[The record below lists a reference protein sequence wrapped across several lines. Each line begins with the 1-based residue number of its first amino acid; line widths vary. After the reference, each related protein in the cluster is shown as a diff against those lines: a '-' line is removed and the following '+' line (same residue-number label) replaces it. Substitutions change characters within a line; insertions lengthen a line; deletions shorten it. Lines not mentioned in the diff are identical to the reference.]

1 LVKIAEELDS
11 LGKDGMS
18 AILQHA
24 KDLLEEEQNFH
35 YLKETGENI
44 EELFKESLEEEGIEI
59 GVNHLG
65 VGAHDF
71 ELYKLDEPD
80 DKVFVEIKSFKH
92 GTRYPFKFASSQ
104 VKKSIDAEED
114 FFVCM
119 LERPDDNEPATVD
132 YLRENLKY
140 KSNVKDIMENAQE
153 DISAFEKIS
162 AKQSDVKLVLNLRD
176 KPRVHVDFSL
186 MNRGSESFE
195 NLINQ
200 LKERLE

>member
-1 LVKIAEELDS
+1 
-11 LGKDGMS
+11 
-18 AILQHA
+18 
-24 KDLLEEEQNFH
+24 
-35 YLKETGENI
+35 
-44 EELFKESLEEEGIEI
+44 
-59 GVNHLG
+59 
-65 VGAHDF
+65 
-71 ELYKLDEPD
+71 
-80 DKVFVEIKSFKH
+80 
-92 GTRYPFKFASSQ
+92 
-104 VKKSIDAEED
+104 
-114 FFVCM
+114 M